1 MICIG
6 TIIWKKIMSR
16 SELVKKGKRWKAA
29 TIVSGIATIAS
40 IFTFNWVLVVF
51 LCILTGVFL
60 FQTMKS
66 YASSGMRF

>member
-1 MICIG
+1 MIGIG
-6 TIIWKKIMSR
+6 TIIWRKIMSR

>member
-1 MICIG
+1 
-6 TIIWKKIMSR
+6 MSR
-16 SELVKKGKRWKAA
+16 SELVKKGKRWKVA

-40 IFTFNWVLVVF
+40 IFTLNWVLVVF

>member
-1 MICIG
+1 
-6 TIIWKKIMSR
+6 MSR
-16 SELVKKGKRWKAA
+16 SELVKKGKRWKVA